1 MFLSPQFCVH
11 LGLIVPTL
19 TCCVN
24 DPDLPKWPHLQW
36 VPTYNYCPCILTS
49 HFCCCSDT
57 WNQLISHLFNTERSL
72 EMWICQ
78 WSLRKVFWVQDWL
91 FLAVSCSGPS
101 SPSSYYIYGFSLLV
115 FLVVDEIRA
124 RGNGEHMGRL
134 VLDFFKT
141 PKQVLYCFLFGDHGV
156 INSDSLWVCW
166 TSLWAKGKCT
176 RGLVLIFIR
185 QWFSV

>member
-1 MFLSPQFCVH
+1 MSSPSSQLGCQFFWENVLPSFFKCSATIFQKVLSP
-11 LGLIVPTL
+11 LSTATG
-19 TCCVN
+19 TC
-24 DPDLPKWPHLQW
+24 DSD
-36 VPTYNYCPCILTS
+36 TS

-72 EMWICQ
+72 EMWIYQ

-176 RGLVLIFIR
+176 EV
-185 QWFSV
+185 